1 MAVLLA
7 DQASKFW
14 VKLNMYMN
22 QQIHV
27 FGDWFI
33 IHFTENPG
41 MAFGLEFGGFYGKL
55 FLTLFRIVFVFFI
68 VRFVLAL
75 IKDGAPKGGV
85 IAVTLILAGAIGNI
99 IDSVFYGVIFS
110 ESFHQVATLFPEGGG
125 YAPWLHGRVVDMLY
139 FPIIKGY
146 LPDWVPFYGGDY
158 FVFFRPIFNIADSAI
173 TVGVFIILLFY
184 RRYFTA
190 YFNKEDE
197 KKTNG

>member
-1 MAVLLA
+1 
-7 DQASKFW
+7 
-14 VKLNMYMN
+14 MN